1 MDIRVRT
8 HALPFVDSQAFWVK
22 MCKHI
27 KANTESVFGFS
38 KRLTAWL
45 ADSDWLNSKKL
56 AYKAFGKNI
65 WHLIETS
72 CFRLTVI
79 NSKPTPTT
87 TNSPQEVQI
96 LNSYTTIEF

>member
-56 AYKAFGKNI
+56 AYKAFA
-65 WHLIETS
+65 
-72 CFRLTVI
+72 VI